1 MSNTSRIAK
10 NTLILYFR
18 QILIILVSL
27 YTVRVVLETLGAED
41 YGIYNVVAGV
51 VTMFGFLSNAMATAS
66 QRYFSFEIGR
76 GDFELLK
83 KIFSLSLMI
92 YVLIALLVLF
102 LAETIGL
109 WFVSNKLTIPPNR
122 KSAAVLVYQ
131 FSILSFLF
139 TIISSPYIAMIIAR
153 EDMNIYAYVSI
164 IEAVLKLGVVFVLPL
179 IYRDKLTLY
188 GILILGVTVIITAV
202 YQIVCTKKYKEC
214 KFKFYWNK
222 DLFKE
227 LTGYTGW
234 NMFGASVGIF
244 KYQMVNIVLNQF
256 FNPVVIAARSIAAS
270 VNNAVINFSQNFNTA
285 MRSQIIK
292 SYAAGEKE
300 AMLSL
305 IFLGSKGTYLL
316 MYLFVLPLMLET
328 PIILELWLRKPPEYA
343 ALFTRLVLL
352 DVLIDSIN
360 YPIMTAAHATGKIK
374 MYQSL
379 VGGILLLN
387 LPVSWI
393 VLFLGMPPYS
403 VMIVGVLITFLSI
416 TVRTLIVSHLV
427 GFSIWQFIKIVCIP
441 VFIISIIS
449 AVFPI
454 VIFFILRQ
462 SILRLFLVTGLSIIS
477 VCVCSYIIGLNKD
490 ERLKAKKV
498 FTLYPSSK
506 RV

>member
-1 MSNTSRIAK
+1 MLAFPKCDWKCERESKGGCHNRP
-10 NTLILYFR
+10 
-18 QILIILVSL
+18 
-27 YTVRVVLETLGAED
+27 
-41 YGIYNVVAGV
+41 
-51 VTMFGFLSNAMATAS
+51 
-66 QRYFSFEIGR
+66 
-76 GDFELLK
+76 
-83 KIFSLSLMI
+83 LSLD
-92 YVLIALLVLF
+92 
-102 LAETIGL
+102 TD
-109 WFVSNKLTIPPNR
+109 
-122 KSAAVLVYQ
+122 
-131 FSILSFLF
+131 
-139 TIISSPYIAMIIAR
+139 R
-153 EDMNIYAYVSI
+153 EFDVDSLMNIYAYVSI

-374 MYQSL
+374 MSE
-379 VGGILLLN
+379 ILSRYCPRVEFDSYEDFYANYRCNVPDNFNFAYDVVDKIDGLTVQ
-387 LPVSWI
+387 PV
-393 VLFLGMPPYS
+393 
-403 VMIVGVLITFLSI
+403 VLIY
-416 TVRTLIVSHLV
+416 RDRY
-427 GFSIWQFIKIVCIP
+427 GRRIP
-441 VFIISIIS
+441 
-449 AVFPI
+449 
-454 VIFFILRQ
+454 
-462 SILRLFLVTGLSIIS
+462 
-477 VCVCSYIIGLNKD
+477 K
-490 ERLKAKKV
+490 
-498 FTLYPSSK
+498 YPA
-506 RV
+506 